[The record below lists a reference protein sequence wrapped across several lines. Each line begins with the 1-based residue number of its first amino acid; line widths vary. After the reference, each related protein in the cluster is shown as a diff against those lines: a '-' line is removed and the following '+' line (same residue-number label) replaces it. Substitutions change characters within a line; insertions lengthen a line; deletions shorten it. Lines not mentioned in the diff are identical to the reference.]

1 MGAVTFARIG
11 DTMGMMRE
19 KMQMALAVIVVPAVA
34 GTLLSIT
41 CSDDSSFGGDGDSD
55 SDTDTDSDSDDL
67 LSLTI
72 EPQDATLVVV
82 DGEIQQQA
90 YSVTGEYEGGATV
103 DLTDEVVFGLSD
115 GKIGDFDGSLLTT
128 SDSVGGHS
136 VVSAQFGEI
145 IAEAQVTVVIQSIF
159 IGEGVPD
166 GVEELFDGADD
177 PARAPTITYPA
188 DGVLL
193 PPNLGDVGFFW
204 DGGAGNDV
212 WRARFQGEYS
222 TIDVYLVATSYVP
235 VELPWE
241 QLIPANGGL
250 EPVQLTVSGTAASDP
265 ATVGTSEPLAYAV
278 AEESV
283 EGGVYYWAASS
294 TVGLDYGIYRFD
306 FGKPEVA
313 AQQAYTT
320 VETEGRCVACHAL
333 RHDGTAM
340 TVNYDGG
347 DGPADLISVAD
358 QASILEEGNA
368 YFANFQ
374 TFSPDD
380 AYLLTVYQG
389 IFTLRDGD
397 TAAPIEALP
406 LTYVTY
412 PDWSLDG
419 EKIAF
424 TRCTRPAEGYSDWA
438 FRGGQIEIM
447 AYDGPG
453 GWSEPEVLVPAEV
466 ADVNYY
472 YPAISPDGEW
482 VIFNRSTESDVDL
495 AAGDSYSDNDATLRA
510 IGMDGEN
517 NLALERVNLTGDLRT
532 SWAKWCPFVYEYKG
546 EPVMWFTFSS
556 MRKYGNLLADGQNP
570 QLWMAAFSPALA
582 EEGEDPSWPA
592 FYLPFQDITT
602 NNHIAQW
609 TEVVV
614 DLR

>member
-1 MGAVTFARIG
+1 MGK
-11 DTMGMMRE
+11 MRE
-19 KMQMALAVIVVPAVA
+19 KMRMALVAVVIPAVT

-41 CSDDSSFGGDGDSD
+41 CSDSSSFGGDSDSD
-55 SDTDTDSDSDDL
+55 SDTDSDSDDL

-72 EPQDATLVVV
+72 EPQDVTLVVV
-82 DGEIQQQA
+82 NGEIQQQA

-103 DLTDEVVFGLSD
+103 DLTEEVVFELSD

-128 SDSVGGHS
+128 SDSAGGQS
-136 VVSAQFGEI
+136 VVSVQVGETVG
-145 IAEAQVTVVIQSIF
+145 EAQVTVVIESTF
-159 IGEGVPD
+159 LGEGVPE

-177 PARAPTITYPA
+177 PARAPAITYPA

-193 PPNLGDVGFFW
+193 PPNLADIGFFW

-222 TIDVYLVATSYVP
+222 TVDIYLMATSYVP
-235 VELPWE
+235 VDLAWS

-250 EPVQLTVSGTAASDP
+250 EPVQLTVAGTSTSDP
-265 ATVGTSEPLAYAV
+265 TTVGTSEPVEYAV
-278 AEESV
+278 AEEPV

-294 TVGLDYGIYRFD
+294 TIGLDYGIFRFD
-306 FGKPEVA
+306 FGKPEMA
-313 AQQAYTT
+313 AQPVYTT
-320 VETEGRCVACHAL
+320 VETAGRCVACHAL

-347 DGPADLISVAD
+347 GGPADLISVAD
-358 QASILEEGNA
+358 QASILGEENA
-368 YFANFQ
+368 FWANFE

-406 LTYVTY
+406 LEYVTY

-419 EKIAF
+419 ESIAF
-424 TRCTRPAEGYSDWA
+424 TRSTRPAEGYSDWS
-438 FRGGQIEIM
+438 FRGGQIEVI

-453 GWSEPEVLVPAEV
+453 GWGDPEVLVPAET

-472 YPAISPDGEW
+472 YPAISPDGGW
-482 VIFNRSTESDVDL
+482 VIYNRSTESDVDV
-495 AAGDSYSDNDATLRA
+495 AAGDSYSDNDATLHV

-517 NLALERVNLTGDLRT
+517 NLPLERVNLMGDLRT

-546 EPVMWFTFSS
+546 ETVMWFTFSS
-556 MRKYGNLLADGQNP
+556 MRKYGDLLTDGQNP

-582 EEGEDPSWPA
+582 EGGEDPSWPA

-609 TEVVV
+609 TEIVVE
-614 DLR
+614 LQ